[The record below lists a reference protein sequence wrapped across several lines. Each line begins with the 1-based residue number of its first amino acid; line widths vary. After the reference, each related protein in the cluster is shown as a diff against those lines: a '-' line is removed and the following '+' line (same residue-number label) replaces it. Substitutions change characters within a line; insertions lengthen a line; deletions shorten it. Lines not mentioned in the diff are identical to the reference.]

1 MNRKRIILAS
11 VAIILIFGL
20 IACASFTRDAYRTL
34 TVSQQ
39 TYDTTLSVMGDLYRE
54 GKITDKQ
61 KNQGI
66 EIGRAYK
73 LAHNEAVASLT
84 LYEEKGGQANKD
96 AYIAASARAAGA
108 LAKLLAYCRPLI
120 EKGVK

>member
-1 MNRKRIILAS
+1 MNKKRAIMAS
-11 VAIILIFGL
+11 VAIILILGL
-20 IACASFTRDAYRTL
+20 VACASFTRDAYRTL

-54 GKITDKQ
+54 GKITEAQ
-61 KNQGI
+61 KAQAI
-66 EIGRAYK
+66 DIGRAYK
-73 LAHNEAVASLT
+73 LAHNEAVASIS

-96 AYIAASARAAGA
+96 AYVAASVRAAGA
-108 LAKLLAYCRPLI
+108 LAKLIAYCRPLI